1 MATVAEMKASLA
13 AKGVATGG
21 AKAPAAGLPE
31 FGEARDLPFW
41 AEFRMNVLAAKG
53 EGKTHLLLTGSAKPL
68 ERGAVLDDILLVE
81 TDSNGLAMI
90 HEMDLHLPHV
100 LNLAG
105 LTDPEMDGMLLRIP
119 KMIEEQLAAHPQ
131 IRMVGFDTASVL
143 FGAVINTQ
151 LGLLSEKEG
160 ARAYNIFA
168 KIMRDFNSAL
178 RRVKV
183 PIVYTLH
190 IKPPR
195 VVINKK
201 DGTPLDT
208 EGIAASTGLDPG
220 ELPMDIEGNKAAS
233 VIRNNA
239 TLGCRIVIA
248 DLPGGVVQRKLDFY
262 NAKVETKMRLTR
274 CIGREEPADL
284 SALFAKIA
292 AGCGQSVPGAT
303 NPASAG

>member
-1 MATVAEMKASLA
+1 MATVAEMKAALA
-13 AKGVATGG
+13 AKGVSTG
-21 AKAPAAGLPE
+21 AARPGGPE
-31 FGEARDLPFW
+31 LAFCDARELPFW

-53 EGKTHLLLTGSAKPL
+53 EGKTHLLLTGSAVPPV
-68 ERGAVLDDILLVE
+68 RGAVLDDILLVE

-90 HEMDLHLPHV
+90 HEMDLHIPHT

-105 LTDPEMDGMLLRIP
+105 MTDPEMDGALLRLP
-119 KMIEEQLAAHPQ
+119 KMIEERLAANPK
-131 IRMVGFDTASVL
+131 IRMVGVDTASVL

-195 VVINKK
+195 VVMKSK
-201 DGTPLDT
+201 DGSSLDI
-208 EGIAASTGLDPG
+208 EGAAAAAGLDVG
-220 ELPMDIEGNKAAS
+220 ELPMDIEGNKAAG

-239 TLGCRIVIA
+239 TLGCRIVVTDI
-248 DLPGGVVQRKLDFY
+248 PGGQQRKLDFY

-274 CIGREEPADL
+274 CIAREEPADL

-292 AGCGQSVPGAT
+292 AGCGQPLPGAT